1 MKRKGNPI
9 TDEQLEAR
17 LRQLPETVDHSL
29 ASLKADEALKWRIQ
43 RAVTNPEPAPVRR
56 PVYRTLVPALS
67 LALVLI
73 IGAVVALPAL
83 RGGNEPDPLISSR
96 AAGSVSEQETA
107 SASDL
112 NNGRVTI
119 TRGAIPE
126 YRSLWET
133 GDNGNFPL
141 IGVNGSYYR
150 MLTSP
155 TAVSASLLGE
165 SLGTVA
171 EFTTAPSL
179 SGTDVILSNA
189 ASFGTAV
196 YPVSG
201 MGNTLVAAEVN
212 GSLRLFQRV
221 SFNGSALRGSET
233 LEDTLQIAGHILAM
247 ELSDVG
253 VVTDRSACEMLFST
267 LLDNASYDSSG
278 PLSATQSLLIEL
290 DNGLTLQLAVRNDK
304 LAACGTWSCP
314 EFFEEFEEAMD

>member
-1 MKRKGNPI
+1 MKRNGTPI

-17 LRQLPETVDHSL
+17 LRQLPEIVDHTFSSL
-29 ASLKADEALKWRIQ
+29 TADEALKRRIQ

-73 IGAVVALPAL
+73 VGAVVALPAL
-83 RGGNEPDPLISSR
+83 RHADDQNRLIHSQ
-96 AAGSVSEQETA
+96 AAGSVTEQATDNM
-107 SASDL
+107 SDL

-119 TRGAIPE
+119 SSGAIPE

-141 IGVNGSYYR
+141 IGVNGCYYR

-155 TAVSASLLGE
+155 ASVSASLLGE

-171 EFTTAPSL
+171 EFTTEPSL

-189 ASFGTAV
+189 ASFGTDV
-196 YPVSG
+196 YPVAG
-201 MGNTLVAAEVN
+201 MGDTLVAAEVN
-212 GSLRLFQRV
+212 GALRLFQRV
-221 SFNGSALRGSET
+221 SFNGSALRGSES
-233 LEDTLQIAGHILAM
+233 LADTLQIAGHIIAM

-253 VVTDRSACEMLFST
+253 VVTDRSACEMLFGT

-278 PLSATQSLLIEL
+278 SLSATQSLLIEL
-290 DNGLTLQLAVRNDK
+290 DNGLIVQLAIRHDQ